1 MMSFRIGFAGLSAMV
16 ALSAAAASVKVGE
29 MTLPTYM
36 FSDPDPVPKTSAD
49 CYPYFRYDGYTANP
63 APKAW
68 KTATLESDRLRVVV
82 TPEVGG
88 KIWGAYDLKTGVDFI
103 YFNHVAKFRDISMR
117 GPWASGGIE
126 FNFGKMGHEP
136 YTSAPV
142 DWCVRTNEDGSVSCF
157 VGGTEWL
164 CRTYWQVEIRLKDG
178 EPSFTTHATWFN
190 ASGLTQTYYQWM
202 NAAFHGGDGTR
213 YYFPGKN
220 WIGHCGDAHPWPMEG
235 GHNLAEYSGN
245 DVPCYES
252 DHRSMHVIN
261 GDARNFGVW
270 WPWLK
275 SGARHFSEAGEKYG
289 RKIWMWGLSRQG
301 AIWENLLTDS
311 DGPYVELQSGRA
323 FQQPNGTCWK
333 TPFKHPSFA
342 PGSTDSFT
350 ERWTAVTDRSEL
362 EGMDSEKDIE
372 PRPVE
377 MPPDFDWDSAY
388 GLYIRGTQTLRQGR
402 DPDPVEAERLLLAS
416 KGKDRYFVP
425 TLDALAGLYVSQGRW
440 NEAKDCVR
448 TTLSVDTYDAEA
460 NYLDGIMLANGGD
473 AASALDRLGLAA
485 FDPRFRSAALAF
497 AARICL
503 GRGDL
508 PEADRLAMKA
518 MDANSLNLDAMA
530 VRIMAA
536 RKRGDV
542 ASAKR
547 MASAA
552 LEALPLY
559 TLFQAE
565 LAKLGEPWNE
575 AWIGGEFPEKT
586 WAELGTWYETSG
598 LLDEALEC
606 YGRAKR
612 SIIAA
617 VRAAHVVHRLGDDG
631 RASDLLNAAASF
643 DLGFDFPFRA
653 ESQAAFVWATERNAS
668 WKFRYLLAL
677 LYASKACNAEADA
690 ELRKCG
696 QEMDHVPA
704 LIYRAQRLGGD
715 AAKAD
720 LKKAA
725 EIEDSWRVG
734 VGIYQ
739 LCAAENRWADARRVL
754 GDYVRRFPG
763 KLGLELNYARSLI
776 KTGAYAEA
784 VSFLESLNTLPSE
797 LGEKPG
803 ALYQEALG
811 ALADAAL
818 GRGDRVAASAY
829 VQKALTA
836 PETLG
841 TGRQFRDDRV
851 IDSWPRRVQEFV
863 RGAKGHP
870 SASAD

>member
-1 MMSFRIGFAGLSAMV
+1 MMRLGIGLT
-16 ALSAAAASVKVGE
+16 ALCTMSAAVAADIKIGE

-49 CYPYFRYDGYTANP
+49 CYPYFRYDGYTEKAV
-63 APKAW
+63 PKTW
-68 KTATLESDRLRVVV
+68 QTVTLESDCIRVVV

-88 KIWGAYDLKTGVDFI
+88 KIWGAYDLKNGVDFI

-142 DWCVRTNEDGSVSCF
+142 DWCVRTNSDGSVSCL

-164 CRTYWQVEIRLKDG
+164 CRTFWQVEIRLKDG
-178 EPSFTTHATWFN
+178 EPSFTTHSTWFN

-213 YYFPGKN
+213 YYFPGQN
-220 WIGHCGDAHPWPMEG
+220 WIGHAGDSHPWPMEG

-245 DVPCYES
+245 NVPCYDS
-252 DHRSMHVIN
+252 DHRSMHIIN

-275 SGARHFSEAGEKYG
+275 AGAWHYSESGEKYG

-323 FQQPNGTCWK
+323 MQQPNGTCWK

-342 PGSTDSFT
+342 PGTTDSFV
-350 ERWTAVTDRSEL
+350 ERWSAVSDKSEL
-362 EGMDSEKDIE
+362 EGLGSDSATET
-372 PRPVE
+372 RPVE
-377 MPPDFDWDSAY
+377 MPKDFNWDSAY
-388 GLYIRGTQTLRQGR
+388 GLFIHGLQTLRQGR

-416 KGKDRYFVP
+416 RSKERYFVP

-440 NEAKDCVR
+440 HEAKDCVVAA
-448 TTLSVDTYDAEA
+448 LSVDTYDAEA
-460 NYLDGIMLANGGD
+460 NYLEGMMLADSGD
-473 AASALDRLGLAA
+473 VPSALDRLGVAA
-485 FDPRFRSAALAF
+485 YDPRFRSAAFSLAS
-497 AARICL
+497 RINL
-503 GRGDL
+503 GRGNWR
-508 PEADRLAMKA
+508 EAERLAAKA
-518 MDANSLNLDAMA
+518 MDANSLNLDAIA
-530 VRIMAA
+530 VRIIAA
-536 RKRGDV
+536 RSLGDV
-542 ASAKR
+542 ERARR
-547 MASAA
+547 MAVSA
-552 LEALPLY
+552 LEVVPLSH
-559 TLFQAE
+559 LLRVE
-565 LAKLGEPWNE
+565 LGRLGESGVE
-575 AWIGGEFPEKT
+575 GWIKGEFPEKT
-586 WAELGTWYETSG
+586 WTELGTWYETCG
-598 LLDEALEC
+598 LFSEAAEC
-606 YGRAKR
+606 FGKAKG

-617 VRAAHVVHRLGDDG
+617 IRAAHIAHRLGDEVLAAK
-631 RASDLLNAAASF
+631 RLKAAAAI

-653 ESQAAFVWATERNAS
+653 ESQRALQWASESGVS

-677 LYASKACNAEADA
+677 LYANKARNAEADA
-690 ELRKCG
+690 ELRRCG
-696 QEMDHVPA
+696 DSIDSVPA
-704 LIYRAQRLGGD
+704 LLFRAQRLGGD
-715 AAKAD
+715 LARTD

-725 EIEDSWRVG
+725 AICDSWRVG
-734 VGIYQ
+734 VGLYDSF
-739 LCAAENRWADARRVL
+739 AKEERWADALRVL
-754 GDYVRRFPG
+754 KDYVSRFPG
-763 KLGLELNYARSLI
+763 KLGLELNYARALI

-784 VSFLESLNTLPSE
+784 VSFLEPLRTLPSE

-818 GRGDRVAASAY
+818 ARGDEAAASAY
-829 VQKALTA
+829 LQKALVA

-841 TGRQFRDDRV
+841 TGRPYRDDRV
-851 IDSWPRRVQEFV
+851 IDSWPVRVQKFV
-863 RGAKGHP
+863 RSGKFTFP
-870 SASAD
+870 PL